1 MLDINSFIIVCRM
14 LGFHCSPFD
23 WEDTIIWLQN
33 NNMIAHGPDSMQ
45 THILLIDRLKFIE
58 GIEKVIIEEDF

>member
-1 MLDINSFIIVCRM
+1 
-14 LGFHCSPFD
+14 
-23 WEDTIIWLQN
+23 
-33 NNMIAHGPDSMQ
+33 MIAHGPDSMQ